1 MTYLFHIC
9 DIKDMAQSNPFLLAA
24 DNSPDLLPLLRS
36 KPALASTQDQHG
48 YSLMHA
54 AASYN
59 HIDLLRIL
67 VHEFKVD
74 VNTRDEDGE
83 TALFVV
89 ETVEAAQLLTESLKA
104 DTEIK
109 NADGLTAEE
118 KIRAEGDFPTV
129 ADYLLETRTRKLD
142 GFNGASTGAQHLPPL
157 PPNVTINVDTMD
169 AAEAEGADMGAVD
182 PEFRRRIEEL
192 ATREDLQSE
201 QGQKDLRDL
210 IKDAVRD
217 VGVNGDRDV
226 RRRVG

>member
-1 MTYLFHIC
+1 
-9 DIKDMAQSNPFLLAA
+9 MAQSNPFLLAA

-36 KPALASTQDQHG
+36 NPTLASSQDQHG

-59 HIDLLRIL
+59 HIDLLKTL

-74 VNTRDEDGE
+74 VNICDEDGE

-89 ETVEAAQLLTESLKA
+89 ETVEAAQLLVEALNA
-104 DTEIK
+104 DAEIK
-109 NADGLTAEE
+109 NEERVTAEE

-129 ADYLLETRTRKLD
+129 ADYLFETRTRKLND
-142 GFNGASTGAQHLPPL
+142 SNGASGASNGAQHLPPL
-157 PPNVTINVDTMD
+157 PLNVTINVDTMN
-169 AAEAEGADMGAVD
+169 ATEAEGADVGAVD

-192 ATREDLQSE
+192 ATREDFRGE
-201 QGQKDLRDL
+201 EGQKELRNL

-217 VGVNGDRDV
+217 VGVDGDRDV
-226 RRRVG
+226 RRRLG